1 VRADIGQRTRESG
14 RAFVQG
20 MFPGCP
26 TVTHTVE
33 AAADPLFLPVPEFA
47 HGDAALAAA
56 AVSGRC
62 GNNPAALASTL
73 QHAFGTLR
81 EVLFGC
87 AIEAPCP
94 GRSSRGNRDCS
105 ICRRRLAARRTA
117 LPTSADLSRPVPHW
131 PKISGSNTRG
141 KDLGWGR
148 LDETRLREIR
158 AIHVAYADLTRRTQY
173 LAGAQGSSLLSHI
186 LHSMEQ
192 AVSGHCEDIATQRPW
207 RFGRQMNSSAHA
219 QCSAKSIY

>member
-1 VRADIGQRTRESG
+1 
-14 RAFVQG
+14 
-20 MFPGCP
+20 
-26 TVTHTVE
+26 
-33 AAADPLFLPVPEFA
+33 
-47 HGDAALAAA
+47 
-56 AVSGRC
+56 
-62 GNNPAALASTL
+62 L

-94 GRSSRGNRDCS
+94 GEKQPGKQGLLDLPASVGGTEDGLADIRGPVQTGS
-105 ICRRRLAARRTA
+105 TLAENLWLEYAE
-117 LPTSADLSRPVPHW
+117 
-131 PKISGSNTRG
+131 GMRG

-158 AIHVAYADLTRRTQY
+158 AIHVAYADLARRTQY

-192 AVSGHCEDIATQRPW
+192 AVSGHCEDIATQR
-207 RFGRQMNSSAHA
+207 AHGD
-219 QCSAKSIY
+219 SDAK